1 VAEIFRR
8 RVEGLLRLHG
18 DVAVAGPVIAIAD
31 EALTGFGD
39 HLGDRA
45 HRQPATGGEVD
56 RGDFHGGESISATP
70 ATPDGRVFGVTDL
83 APGRNVPTRF
93 GHPVGLVNLFGV
105 ELWERFSFYGMLT
118 ILGYYLYYSVADG
131 GLGLPKTT
139 ATGIVG
145 AYGGLVY
152 LSTVLGGWVADRVLG
167 MERTVFYGGV
177 VVMCGH
183 ISLAILP
190 GLTGVAVG
198 LVLIALG
205 AGALKANASSL
216 LGTLYD
222 DGDPRRDGGFTLFYL
237 GINLG
242 AFIGPLL
249 TGLLQTR
256 LGFHYGFGAA
266 AIGMALGL
274 TQYVMFRRNL
284 GEHGRTVPHPLTHS
298 AFWRAAAVAG
308 VVLGAIGIGFAT
320 GLITLANLSEVTTA
334 LIVLASIGYFT
345 VMLTSDRVSATE
357 RTRVRAFIP
366 LFIANAVFWS
376 LFQQIF
382 TVLAVYSDERMNWSI
397 FGWTAPSNWIGSIEP
412 VWIIVLSPLFA
423 VLWTR
428 LGRRAPTTPRK
439 FAYGVIGMG
448 VAFLLFL
455 SMAGTTGRSV
465 PVLLVAAIMG
475 VFAVSELLLSPI
487 GLSVTTQLAPNAFRA
502 QMMALFFFS
511 VGLGTAM
518 SGVLARYYDASH
530 EAAYFGIIG
539 AAAVV
544 VGLVVWVLAP
554 RISRLMEGVH

>member
-1 VAEIFRR
+1 VTELA
-8 RVEGLLRLHG
+8 
-18 DVAVAGPVIAIAD
+18 P
-31 EALTGFGD
+31 
-39 HLGDRA
+39 
-45 HRQPATGGEVD
+45 P
-56 RGDFHGGESISATP
+56 RG
-70 ATPDGRVFGVTDL
+70 
-83 APGRNVPTRF
+83 APGRQTRF
-93 GHPVGLVNLFGV
+93 GHPIGLANLFGV

-118 ILGYYLYYSVADG
+118 ILGYYLYYSVTDG
-131 GLGLPKTT
+131 GLGLPKAT

-152 LSTVLGGWVADRVLG
+152 LSTVLGGWIADRVLG
-167 MERTVFYGGV
+167 MEHTVFYGGV

-205 AGALKANASSL
+205 SGALKANASSL

-222 DGDPRRDGGFTLFYL
+222 EGDPRRDGGFTLFYL

-242 AFIGPLL
+242 AFAGPLI
-249 TGLLQTR
+249 TGLLQTK

-284 GEHGRTVPHPLTHS
+284 GEHGRTVPNPLTRQ

-308 VVLGAIGIGFAT
+308 AVVGAVVLGFAT
-320 GLITLANLSEVTTA
+320 GVVKLANLSQFTTA
-334 LIVLASIGYFT
+334 LILIAAVAYFT
-345 VMLTSDRVSATE
+345 VMLNSDRVSPLE

-397 FGWTAPSNWIGSIEP
+397 FGWTAPSSWIGSIEP
-412 VWIIVLSPLFA
+412 VWIILLSPVFA
-423 VLWTR
+423 AMWTR

-448 VAFLLFL
+448 LAFLLFL
-455 SMAGTTGRSV
+455 SMAGTSGRTV
-465 PVLLVAAIMG
+465 PVLVVVVIMG
-475 VFAVSELLLSPI
+475 AFAVSELLLSPI
-487 GLSVTTQLAPNAFRA
+487 GLSVTTQLAPHAFRA
-502 QMMALFFFS
+502 QMMALYFFS

-518 SGVLARYYDASH
+518 SGVLAKYYDAAR
-530 EAAYFGIIG
+530 EAAYFGSIG

-544 VGLVVWVLAP
+544 VGLVVWALAP

>member
-1 VAEIFRR
+1 MVI
-8 RVEGLLRLHG
+8 
-18 DVAVAGPVIAIAD
+18 AVAHPDLGRFHAPKSRVI
-31 EALTGFGD
+31 
-39 HLGDRA
+39 
-45 HRQPATGGEVD
+45 
-56 RGDFHGGESISATP
+56 
-70 ATPDGRVFGVTDL
+70 GVTDL
-83 APGRNVPTRF
+83 HPRPQAPRTKF

-118 ILGYYLYYSVADG
+118 ILGYYLYYSVGDG
-131 GLGLPKTT
+131 GLGLPKST

-145 AYGGLVY
+145 AYGGFVY
-152 LSTVLGGWVADRVLG
+152 LSTVLGGWIADRVLG

-177 VVMCGH
+177 VVMAGH

-190 GLTGVAVG
+190 GMTGVAVG

-216 LGTLYD
+216 LGTLYNE
-222 DGDPRRDGGFTLFYL
+222 GDPRRDGGFTLFYL

-242 AFIGPLL
+242 AFSGPLI

-266 AIGMALGL
+266 AVGMALGL
-274 TQYVMFRRNL
+274 TQYVIFRRNL
-284 GEHGRTVPHPLTHS
+284 GAHGRTVAHPLTRQ
-298 AFWRAAAVAG
+298 AFVRAVGVAAAVLAAVG
-308 VVLGAIGIGFAT
+308 VGFAT
-320 GLITLANLSEVTTA
+320 GVIKLANLSQFTTA
-334 LIVLASIGYFT
+334 LILLASVAYFT
-345 VMLTSDRVSATE
+345 AMLTSARVTPLE

-397 FGWTAPSNWIGSIEP
+397 FGWTAPSSWIGSIEP
-412 VWIIVLSPLFA
+412 VWIILLSPVFA
-423 VLWTR
+423 VMWTK

-448 VAFLLFL
+448 LAFLLFL
-455 SMAGTTGRSV
+455 SMAGTSGRSV
-465 PVLLVAAIMG
+465 PVLVVAAIMSA
-475 VFAVSELLLSPI
+475 FAVSELLLSPI

-502 QMMALFFFS
+502 QMMALYFFS

-518 SGVLARYYDASH
+518 SGVLARYYDPAR
-530 EAAYFGIIG
+530 EVAYFGIIG
-539 AAAVV
+539 ASAVV
-544 VGLVVWVLAP
+544 VGIVVWVLAP
-554 RISRLMEGVH
+554 RISALMEGVH

>member
-1 VAEIFRR
+1 M
-8 RVEGLLRLHG
+8 
-18 DVAVAGPVIAIAD
+18 
-31 EALTGFGD
+31 
-39 HLGDRA
+39 
-45 HRQPATGGEVD
+45 
-56 RGDFHGGESISATP
+56 
-70 ATPDGRVFGVTDL
+70 TDL
-83 APGRNVPTRF
+83 APPAPRPAHPTRF
-93 GHPVGLVNLFGV
+93 GHPIGLVNLFGV

-118 ILGYYLYYSVADG
+118 ILGYYLYYSLGDG
-131 GLGLPKTT
+131 GLGLPKAT

-152 LSTVLGGWVADRVLG
+152 LSTVLGGWMADRVLG

-190 GLTGVAVG
+190 GMTGVAVG

-222 DGDPRRDGGFTLFYL
+222 QGDPRRDGGFTLFYL

-242 AFIGPLL
+242 AFAGPLI
-249 TGLLQTR
+249 TGLLQTS

-266 AIGMALGL
+266 AVGMALGL
-274 TQYVMFRRNL
+274 TQYVVFRRNL
-284 GEHGRTVPHPLTHS
+284 GEHGRIVPHPLTGN
-298 AFWRAAAVAG
+298 ALWRSVAVAAAVVAL
-308 VVLGAIGIGFAT
+308 VVVGFAT
-320 GLITLANLSEVTTA
+320 GLVTLANLSQVTT
-334 LIVLASIGYFT
+334 LIIVLASVGYFA
-345 VMLTSDRVSATE
+345 VMLTSPRVEKGE

-382 TVLAVYSDERMNWSI
+382 TVLAVYSDERINWTV
-397 FGWTAPSNWIGSIEP
+397 FGWTAPSSWIGSMEP
-412 VWIIVLSPLFA
+412 VWIILLSPVFA
-423 VLWTR
+423 VLWTK

-448 VAFLLFL
+448 LAFLLFL
-455 SMAGTTGRSV
+455 PLAGGEGRTV
-465 PVLLVAAIMG
+465 PVLAVAAILAA
-475 VFAVSELLLSPI
+475 FAVSELLLSPI

-502 QMMALFFFS
+502 QMMALYFFS

-518 SGVLARYYDASH
+518 SGVLSRYYSAEH
-530 EAAYFGIIG
+530 EVAYFGIIG
-539 AAAVV
+539 AVAVAVGVV
-544 VGLVVWVLAP
+544 VWLIAP
-554 RISRLMEGVH
+554 RISALMDGVH

>member
-1 VAEIFRR
+1 MT
-8 RVEGLLRLHG
+8 
-18 DVAVAGPVIAIAD
+18 DVAPRAD
-31 EALTGFGD
+31 
-39 HLGDRA
+39 
-45 HRQPATGGEVD
+45 PAA
-56 RGDFHGGESISATP
+56 R
-70 ATPDGRVFGVTDL
+70 R
-83 APGRNVPTRF
+83 TRF
-93 GHPVGLVNLFGV
+93 GHPIGLVNLFGV

-118 ILGYYLYYSVADG
+118 ILGYYLYYSATDG
-131 GLGLPKTT
+131 GLGLPRAT

-145 AYGGLVY
+145 AYGGFVY

-222 DGDPRRDGGFTLFYL
+222 LGDPRRDGGFTLFYL

-242 AFIGPLL
+242 AFTGPLI

-274 TQYVMFRRNL
+274 TQYVVFRRNL
-284 GEHGRTVPHPLTHS
+284 GEHGRTVPHPLSHQ
-298 AFWRAAAVAG
+298 AFWRAAAVAA
-308 VVLGAIGIGFAT
+308 VVLGAIAAGFAT
-320 GLITLANLSEVTTA
+320 GLVTLANLSQVTTG
-334 LIVLASIGYFT
+334 LIILAAVAYFAA
-345 VMLTSDRVSATE
+345 MLTSSRVTALE

-397 FGWTAPSNWIGSIEP
+397 FGWTAPSSWIGSIEP
-412 VWIIVLSPLFA
+412 VWIILLSPVFA
-423 VLWTR
+423 VIWTK

-448 VAFLLFL
+448 LAFLLFL
-455 SMAGTTGRSV
+455 PMAGTSGRSV
-465 PVLLVAAIMG
+465 PVLAVLAIMS

-502 QMMALFFFS
+502 QMMALYFFS

-518 SGVLARYYDASH
+518 SGVLARYYDPAH
-530 EAAYFGIIG
+530 EFAYFGLIG
-539 AAAVV
+539 TAAVV
-544 VGLVVWVLAP
+544 VGLVVWALAP
-554 RISRLMEGVH
+554 WISRLMEGVH